1 MGVKRLVLNGCMTD
15 CCILNSA
22 FDASNLGYRVTVA
35 KDLVRGTNSEMEDAA
50 LKMISLHIGLV
61 AESGDLVA
69 EWQKQID
76 AGNAPVARM
85 KLARA

>member
-1 MGVKRLVLNGCMTD
+1 VSVDVLEHGRRLPNAAGD
-15 CCILNSA
+15 RPP
-22 FDASNLGYRVTVA
+22 RVDTIS
-35 KDLVRGTNSEMEDAA
+35 GI

>member
-1 MGVKRLVLNGCMTD
+1 MGVKRLGLNGCMTD

-35 KDLVRGTNSEMEDAA
+35 KDLVRGTNAEMEDAA